1 MIRSMT
7 GFGRGERRTDATLV
21 VVDARSVNHRFL
33 DLKLK
38 VPGEAAALEADL
50 RSVVA
55 RRVGRGRL
63 DLTISLQR
71 ESSQTRVQIDLPL
84 LQRYVDAAGRIRR
97 ETGVEGEVALRDLLQ
112 VPGAIRVEGARA
124 ELGRAEA
131 AAVMGAAHDALD
143 RLCRARER
151 EGEALR
157 RDLVR
162 RVKAIQRRAA
172 AIGKR
177 AGGATARAASRLRER
192 VLRLA
197 EGVDVD
203 PSRLA
208 QEVAF
213 LADRSDVSEERV
225 RLEAHLEATLRLLA
239 ADGGPVGKE
248 LDFLTQE
255 IQRETNTIQ
264 SKAADLLINR
274 AALAIKSEVEKIR
287 EQVQN
292 IE

>member
-7 GFGRGERRTDATLV
+7 GFGRGERRTQGTV
-21 VVDARSVNHRFL
+21 VVADARSVNHRFL

-50 RSVVA
+50 RAAVA

-63 DLTISLQR
+63 DLSISLQR
-71 ESSQTRVQIDLPL
+71 ESGQAKVQIDLPL

-112 VPGAIRVEGARA
+112 VPGAIRVDGARP

-131 AAVMGAAHDALD
+131 AAVLGAAQDALD
-143 RLCRARER
+143 HLCRARER

-197 EGVDVD
+197 EGVDLD

-213 LADRSDVSEERV
+213 LADRADVSEERV
-225 RLEAHLEATLRLLA
+225 RLEAHLEAALRLLA

-264 SKAADLLINR
+264 SKAADLQINR
-274 AALAIKSEVEKIR
+274 DALAIKSEVEKIR